1 MSQTFSISFCVVSNH
16 LITKEISPL
25 DYPSAHRVVKYSYL
39 LIINVL
45 PTTPL

>member
-25 DYPSAHRVVKYSYL
+25 
-39 LIINVL
+39 
-45 PTTPL
+45 TTPPRIG